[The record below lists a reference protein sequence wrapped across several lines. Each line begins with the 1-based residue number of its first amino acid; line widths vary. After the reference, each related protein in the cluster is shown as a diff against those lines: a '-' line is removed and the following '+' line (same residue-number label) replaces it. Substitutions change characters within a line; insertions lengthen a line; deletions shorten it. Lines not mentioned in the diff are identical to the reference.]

1 MLKLTRLTDYAIL
14 ILGALAM
21 RPTDRLS
28 SHELANYTQ
37 LGQPTVAKLTKMLV
51 AAELIESSRGVH
63 GGCTLLRMPEQISV
77 ADVVEAIEGPIALPA
92 CVEGAVDPCAV
103 QNGCFMS
110 GNWNRVN
117 GAIHQALSGVSL
129 AEMFNPEEIFPVLQI
144 DAADRATQ
152 DSDNA
157 RQE

>member
-21 RPTDRLS
+21 RPADRLS
-28 SHELANYTQ
+28 SHELASYTQ

-51 AAELIESSRGVH
+51 AAELIESARGVH
-63 GGCTLLRMPEQISV
+63 GGCTLLRKPADISV
-77 ADVVEAIEGPIALPA
+77 ADVVEAIEGPIALTA
-92 CVEGAVDPCAV
+92 CVEGAIDPCAV

-117 GAIHQALSGVSL
+117 GAIHEALSGVSL
-129 AEMFNPEEIFPVLQI
+129 AEMFDPEKSFAVPQPAVDNSFMKHI
-144 DAADRATQ
+144 DD
-152 DSDNA
+152 A

>member
-21 RPTDRLS
+21 RPDQRLS
-28 SHELANYTQ
+28 SHELASYTQ

-51 AAELIESSRGVH
+51 AAQLIESARGVN
-63 GGCTLLRMPEQISV
+63 GGCTLLRKPENISV
-77 ADVVEAIEGPIALPA
+77 ANVVEAIEGPIALTA

-110 GNWNRVN
+110 GNWNKVN
-117 GAIHQALSGVSL
+117 GAIHEALSGVSL
-129 AEMFNPEEIFPVLQI
+129 AEMFNPEEMFAVPQPGVDNSPIQNI
-144 DAADRATQ
+144 DD
-152 DSDNA
+152 A